1 MKLQTRLTALVSA
14 IIILISAAIG
24 LFAISIT
31 ENNEV
36 GRVDSILNSAVNQL
50 GITQDDPLS
59 LALLLADQSDL
70 KFTVSYISAAREITA
85 LNQSSGDLPEVP
97 VDQDLS
103 AALSEGITLKT
114 DGLNRIRA
122 VELPD
127 DEFLVLSVSLA
138 EISAAKSQNVRY
150 LFIFTLVM
158 VLFGTAVS
166 NYLFRRDNE
175 LNEVVNSLQKN
186 QENMREFLGDAS
198 HELRTPLTVIKGYVE
213 LLGKNKAAEPAR
225 TAEYYERIA
234 HEIERMQSL
243 INDLLFI
250 AELED
255 QAPIEPEIINF
266 SREVAHLSNDLKTLQ
281 PSRPIETK
289 IQPGIL
295 VNISHNYA
303 QQMLANIFANLRR
316 HTPEDSQVLID
327 LATAGNKAVLTISD
341 AGSGLPE
348 EVYKS
353 GIQYFQRFDRS
364 RSRESGGSGL
374 GMTIMKR
381 IIENA
386 NGSIELRQSQ
396 FGGLEIKITLPI
408 SRDWWDYWIKIHI
421 MTSTYLNSLKNKS
434 EIHIELVCLGNICR
448 SPMAAAVLHNKS
460 RDLTRPKF
468 LVSSSGTSVWHKGE
482 GASPSSVKV
491 WESAGYKYE
500 HVSRP
505 FSMDLFDQRDLIL
518 TMDLTNRSDVLK
530 SARNQADINKVM
542 MLRSFDPKLISLDTT
557 TPDAELLQVP
567 DPWGQEITAYR
578 EVFQIIDSAID
589 GLIQYFKD

>member
-31 ENNEV
+31 ESNEV
-36 GRVDSILNSAVNQL
+36 GRVDSILSSAVNQL
-50 GITQDDPLS
+50 VDTQDDPLS

-85 LNQSSGDLPEVP
+85 LNQSSGDLQGVP
-97 VDQDLS
+97 NDQDLL
-103 AALSEGITLKT
+103 AALSEGKTLKT
-114 DGLNRIRA
+114 DGMNRIRGLQ
-122 VELPD
+122 LPD

-138 EISAAKSQNVRY
+138 DIKTAKSQNIRY
-150 LFIFTLVM
+150 LFLFTLAM
-158 VLFGTAVS
+158 VLLGIAVS

-186 QENMREFLGDAS
+186 QDSMREFLGDAS

-213 LLGKNKAAEPAR
+213 LLSKNQIPDVTK
-225 TAEYYERIA
+225 TAEYYARVG

-243 INDLLFI
+243 INDLLLI

-255 QAPIEPEIINF
+255 QTPIAPEIINF

-281 PSRPIETK
+281 PERPIETK
-289 IQPGIL
+289 IEPGIL

-316 HTPEDSQVLID
+316 HTPEDSQVLIL
-327 LATAGNKAVLTISD
+327 LASAGNKAVLTISD
-341 AGSGLPE
+341 AGPGLPE
-348 EVYKS
+348 EIYKS

-386 NGSIELRQSQ
+386 NGSIELRKSQ
-396 FGGLEIKITLPI
+396 FGGLEIEISLPI
-408 SRDWWDYWIKIHI
+408 NRD
-421 MTSTYLNSLKNKS
+421 
-434 EIHIELVCLGNICR
+434 
-448 SPMAAAVLHNKS
+448 
-460 RDLTRPKF
+460 
-468 LVSSSGTSVWHKGE
+468 
-482 GASPSSVKV
+482 
-491 WESAGYKYE
+491 
-500 HVSRP
+500 
-505 FSMDLFDQRDLIL
+505 
-518 TMDLTNRSDVLK
+518 
-530 SARNQADINKVM
+530 
-542 MLRSFDPKLISLDTT
+542 
-557 TPDAELLQVP
+557 
-567 DPWGQEITAYR
+567 
-578 EVFQIIDSAID
+578 
-589 GLIQYFKD
+589 

>member
-50 GITQDDPLS
+50 AITQDDPLS

-85 LNQSSGDLPEVP
+85 LNQSSGDLLGVP
-97 VDQDLS
+97 GDQDLS

-114 DGLNRIRA
+114 DELNRIRA
-122 VELPD
+122 IELPD

-138 EISAAKSQNVRY
+138 EISAAKSQNIRY
-150 LFIFTLVM
+150 LFIFTLAM
-158 VLFGTAVS
+158 VLLGIGVS

-213 LLGKNKAAEPAR
+213 LLSKNQITDVTKAAE
-225 TAEYYERIA
+225 YYDRVG

-243 INDLLFI
+243 INDLLLI

-255 QAPIEPEIINF
+255 QVPLETEIINF
-266 SREVAHLSNDLKTLQ
+266 SREVAHLSNDLKALQ

-289 IQPGIL
+289 IEPGIL

-327 LATAGNKAVLTISD
+327 LTTVGNKAVLTISD

-386 NGSIELRQSQ
+386 NGLIELRKSQ

-408 SRDWWDYWIKIHI
+408 SRD
-421 MTSTYLNSLKNKS
+421 
-434 EIHIELVCLGNICR
+434 
-448 SPMAAAVLHNKS
+448 
-460 RDLTRPKF
+460 
-468 LVSSSGTSVWHKGE
+468 
-482 GASPSSVKV
+482 
-491 WESAGYKYE
+491 
-500 HVSRP
+500 
-505 FSMDLFDQRDLIL
+505 
-518 TMDLTNRSDVLK
+518 
-530 SARNQADINKVM
+530 
-542 MLRSFDPKLISLDTT
+542 
-557 TPDAELLQVP
+557 
-567 DPWGQEITAYR
+567 
-578 EVFQIIDSAID
+578 
-589 GLIQYFKD
+589 

>member
-36 GRVDSILNSAVNQL
+36 GRVDSILASAVNQL
-50 GITQDDPLS
+50 VDTQDEPFS

-70 KFTVSYISAAREITA
+70 KFTVSYISAAREITS
-85 LNQSSGDLPEVP
+85 LNQSSGDLQGVP
-97 VDQDLS
+97 NDQDLS
-103 AALSEGITLKT
+103 AAIAEGLTLKI
-114 DGLNRIRA
+114 DGIYRIRA
-122 VELPD
+122 IALPD

-138 EISAAKSQNVRY
+138 DIKTAKSQNIRY
-150 LFIFTLVM
+150 LFLFTLAM
-158 VLFGTAVS
+158 VLLGTAIS

-186 QENMREFLGDAS
+186 QDSMREFLGDAS

-213 LLGKNKAAEPAR
+213 LLSKNQISDLTK
-225 TAEYYERIA
+225 TAEYYERVG

-243 INDLLFI
+243 INDLLLI

-255 QAPIEPEIINF
+255 QTPIAPEIINF

-281 PSRPIETK
+281 PMRPIETR
-289 IQPGIL
+289 IEPGIL
-295 VNISHNYA
+295 INISHNYA

-316 HTPEDSQVLID
+316 HTPEDSQVLIV

-341 AGSGLPE
+341 GGPGLPE
-348 EVYKS
+348 AVYKS

-386 NGSIELRQSQ
+386 SGAIELGKSE
-396 FGGLEIKITLPI
+396 FGGLKIEINLPI
-408 SRDWWDYWIKIHI
+408 SRD
-421 MTSTYLNSLKNKS
+421 
-434 EIHIELVCLGNICR
+434 
-448 SPMAAAVLHNKS
+448 
-460 RDLTRPKF
+460 
-468 LVSSSGTSVWHKGE
+468 
-482 GASPSSVKV
+482 
-491 WESAGYKYE
+491 
-500 HVSRP
+500 
-505 FSMDLFDQRDLIL
+505 
-518 TMDLTNRSDVLK
+518 
-530 SARNQADINKVM
+530 
-542 MLRSFDPKLISLDTT
+542 
-557 TPDAELLQVP
+557 
-567 DPWGQEITAYR
+567 
-578 EVFQIIDSAID
+578 
-589 GLIQYFKD
+589 

>member
-36 GRVDSILNSAVNQL
+36 GRVDSILASAVNQL
-50 GITQDDPLS
+50 VDTQDDPLS

-85 LNQSSGDLPEVP
+85 LNQSSGDLDGVP
-97 VDQDLS
+97 TDQDLS
-103 AALSEGITLKT
+103 AARAEGLTLDI
-114 DGLNRIRA
+114 DGVNRIRA
-122 VELPD
+122 IALPD

-138 EISAAKSQNVRY
+138 DIKTAKSQNIRY
-150 LFIFTLVM
+150 LFLFTLAM
-158 VLFGTAVS
+158 VLLGTAVS

-186 QENMREFLGDAS
+186 QDSMREFLGDAS

-213 LLGKNKAAEPAR
+213 LLSKNQISDVTK
-225 TAEYYERIA
+225 TAEYYERVG

-243 INDLLFI
+243 INDLLLI

-255 QAPIEPEIINF
+255 QTPIAPEIINF

-281 PSRPIETK
+281 PMRPIETR
-289 IQPGIL
+289 IEPGIL
-295 VNISHNYA
+295 INISHNYA

-316 HTPEDSQVLID
+316 HTPEDSQVLIV
-327 LATAGNKAVLTISD
+327 LATAGNKAILTISD
-341 AGSGLPE
+341 AGPGLPE

-386 NGSIELRQSQ
+386 SGAIELGKSE
-396 FGGLEIKITLPI
+396 FGGLKIEINLPI
-408 SRDWWDYWIKIHI
+408 SRD
-421 MTSTYLNSLKNKS
+421 
-434 EIHIELVCLGNICR
+434 
-448 SPMAAAVLHNKS
+448 
-460 RDLTRPKF
+460 
-468 LVSSSGTSVWHKGE
+468 
-482 GASPSSVKV
+482 
-491 WESAGYKYE
+491 
-500 HVSRP
+500 
-505 FSMDLFDQRDLIL
+505 
-518 TMDLTNRSDVLK
+518 
-530 SARNQADINKVM
+530 
-542 MLRSFDPKLISLDTT
+542 
-557 TPDAELLQVP
+557 
-567 DPWGQEITAYR
+567 
-578 EVFQIIDSAID
+578 
-589 GLIQYFKD
+589 

>member
-50 GITQDDPLS
+50 VITQDDPLS

-85 LNQSSGDLPEVP
+85 LNQSSGDLPGVP

-243 INDLLFI
+243 INDLLLI

-289 IQPGIL
+289 IEPGIL

-327 LATAGNKAVLTISD
+327 LATAGNTAVLTMSD

-408 SRDWWDYWIKIHI
+408 SRD
-421 MTSTYLNSLKNKS
+421 
-434 EIHIELVCLGNICR
+434 
-448 SPMAAAVLHNKS
+448 
-460 RDLTRPKF
+460 
-468 LVSSSGTSVWHKGE
+468 
-482 GASPSSVKV
+482 
-491 WESAGYKYE
+491 
-500 HVSRP
+500 
-505 FSMDLFDQRDLIL
+505 
-518 TMDLTNRSDVLK
+518 
-530 SARNQADINKVM
+530 
-542 MLRSFDPKLISLDTT
+542 
-557 TPDAELLQVP
+557 
-567 DPWGQEITAYR
+567 
-578 EVFQIIDSAID
+578 
-589 GLIQYFKD
+589 

>member
-1 MKLQTRLTALVSA
+1 MRLQTRLTALVSA

-50 GITQDDPLS
+50 VTTQDDPLS

-85 LNQSSGDLPEVP
+85 LNQSSGDLLGVP
-97 VDQDLS
+97 GDQDLS
-103 AALSEGITLKT
+103 AALSAGITLKT
-114 DGLNRIRA
+114 DELNRIRA

-127 DEFLVLSVSLA
+127 DEFLALSVSLA
-138 EISAAKSQNVRY
+138 DISAAKSQNIRY
-150 LFIFTLVM
+150 LFLFTLAL
-158 VLFGTAVS
+158 VLLGTAVS

-213 LLGKNKAAEPAR
+213 LLSKNQITDVTKAAE
-225 TAEYYERIA
+225 YYDRVG

-243 INDLLFI
+243 INDLLLI

-255 QAPIEPEIINF
+255 QVPFETEIINF
-266 SREVAHLSNDLKTLQ
+266 SREVAHMSNDLKALQ
-281 PSRPIETK
+281 PTRPIETK
-289 IQPGIL
+289 IEPGIL

-327 LATAGNKAVLTISD
+327 LTTVGNKAVLTISD

-386 NGSIELRQSQ
+386 NGLIELRKSQ
-396 FGGLEIKITLPI
+396 FGGLEIRITLPV
-408 SRDWWDYWIKIHI
+408 SRD
-421 MTSTYLNSLKNKS
+421 
-434 EIHIELVCLGNICR
+434 
-448 SPMAAAVLHNKS
+448 
-460 RDLTRPKF
+460 
-468 LVSSSGTSVWHKGE
+468 
-482 GASPSSVKV
+482 
-491 WESAGYKYE
+491 
-500 HVSRP
+500 
-505 FSMDLFDQRDLIL
+505 
-518 TMDLTNRSDVLK
+518 
-530 SARNQADINKVM
+530 
-542 MLRSFDPKLISLDTT
+542 
-557 TPDAELLQVP
+557 
-567 DPWGQEITAYR
+567 
-578 EVFQIIDSAID
+578 
-589 GLIQYFKD
+589 

>member
-36 GRVDSILNSAVNQL
+36 SRVDSILASAVNQL
-50 GITQDDPLS
+50 VDTDDDPLS

-70 KFTVSYISAAREITA
+70 KFTVSYISAAREITS
-85 LNQSSGDLPEVP
+85 LNQSSGDLQSVP
-97 VDQDLS
+97 SDQDLS
-103 AALSEGITLKT
+103 DATAEGLTLEI
-114 DGLNRIRA
+114 DGINRIRA
-122 VELPD
+122 IALPD

-138 EISAAKSQNVRY
+138 DIKTAKSQNIRY
-150 LFIFTLVM
+150 LFLFTLAM
-158 VLFGTAVS
+158 VLLGTVVS

-186 QENMREFLGDAS
+186 QDSMREFLGDAS

-213 LLGKNKAAEPAR
+213 LLSKNQISDLTK
-225 TAEYYERIA
+225 TAEYYGRVS

-243 INDLLFI
+243 INDLLLI

-255 QAPIEPEIINF
+255 QTPIAPEIINF

-281 PSRPIETK
+281 PMRPIETR
-289 IQPGIL
+289 IEPGIL

-316 HTPEDSQVLID
+316 HTPEDSRVLIV
-327 LATAGNKAVLTISD
+327 LATAGNKALLTISD
-341 AGSGLPE
+341 GGPGLPE
-348 EVYKS
+348 DVYKS

-386 NGSIELRQSQ
+386 SGAIALGKSE
-396 FGGLEIKITLPI
+396 FGGLKIEINLPI
-408 SRDWWDYWIKIHI
+408 SRD
-421 MTSTYLNSLKNKS
+421 
-434 EIHIELVCLGNICR
+434 
-448 SPMAAAVLHNKS
+448 
-460 RDLTRPKF
+460 
-468 LVSSSGTSVWHKGE
+468 
-482 GASPSSVKV
+482 
-491 WESAGYKYE
+491 
-500 HVSRP
+500 
-505 FSMDLFDQRDLIL
+505 
-518 TMDLTNRSDVLK
+518 
-530 SARNQADINKVM
+530 
-542 MLRSFDPKLISLDTT
+542 
-557 TPDAELLQVP
+557 
-567 DPWGQEITAYR
+567 
-578 EVFQIIDSAID
+578 
-589 GLIQYFKD
+589 

>member
-50 GITQDDPLS
+50 VITQDDPLS

-85 LNQSSGDLPEVP
+85 LNQSSGDLPGVP

-103 AALSEGITLKT
+103 AAVSEGITLNT
-114 DGLNRIRA
+114 DGLNRVRA
-122 VELPD
+122 VKLPD

-138 EISAAKSQNVRY
+138 EISAAKSQNIRY

-175 LNEVVNSLQKN
+175 LNDVVNSLQKN

-213 LLGKNKAAEPAR
+213 LLGKNQTPDAAK

-243 INDLLFI
+243 INDLLLI

-255 QAPIEPEIINF
+255 QAPIESEIINF
-266 SREVAHLSNDLKTLQ
+266 SREVAHLSNDLTTLQ

-289 IQPGIL
+289 IEPGIL
-295 VNISHNYA
+295 VNISQHYA

-316 HTPEDSQVLID
+316 HTPEDSQVLIE
-327 LATAGNKAVLTISD
+327 LAPVGNKAVLTISD

-348 EVYKS
+348 EIYKS

-386 NGSIELRQSQ
+386 NGSIELGKSQ
-396 FGGLEIKITLPI
+396 FGGLAIKITLPI
-408 SRDWWDYWIKIHI
+408 SRD
-421 MTSTYLNSLKNKS
+421 
-434 EIHIELVCLGNICR
+434 
-448 SPMAAAVLHNKS
+448 
-460 RDLTRPKF
+460 
-468 LVSSSGTSVWHKGE
+468 
-482 GASPSSVKV
+482 
-491 WESAGYKYE
+491 
-500 HVSRP
+500 
-505 FSMDLFDQRDLIL
+505 
-518 TMDLTNRSDVLK
+518 
-530 SARNQADINKVM
+530 
-542 MLRSFDPKLISLDTT
+542 
-557 TPDAELLQVP
+557 
-567 DPWGQEITAYR
+567 
-578 EVFQIIDSAID
+578 
-589 GLIQYFKD
+589 

>member
-36 GRVDSILNSAVNQL
+36 SRVDSILTSAVNQL
-50 GITQDDPLS
+50 VDTQDDPLS
-59 LALLLADQSDL
+59 LALLLVDQSDL
-70 KFTVSYISAAREITA
+70 KFTVSYISAAREITS
-85 LNQSSGDLPEVP
+85 LNQSSGDLQGVP
-97 VDQDLS
+97 SDQDLL
-103 AALSEGITLKT
+103 AATAEGLTLQI
-114 DGLNRIRA
+114 DRVNRIRA
-122 VELPD
+122 IELPD

-138 EISAAKSQNVRY
+138 DIKTAKSQNIRY
-150 LFIFTLVM
+150 LFLFTLAM
-158 VLFGTAVS
+158 VLVGTLVS

-186 QENMREFLGDAS
+186 QDSMREFLGDAS

-213 LLGKNKAAEPAR
+213 LLSKNQISDVTK
-225 TAEYYERIA
+225 TAEYYERVS

-243 INDLLFI
+243 INDLLLI

-255 QAPIEPEIINF
+255 QTPIASEIINF

-281 PSRPIETK
+281 PMRPIETR
-289 IQPGIL
+289 IEPGIL
-295 VNISHNYA
+295 INISHNYA

-316 HTPEDSQVLID
+316 HTPEDSQVLIV

-341 AGSGLPE
+341 AGSGLPD

-386 NGSIELRQSQ
+386 EGAITLRKSE
-396 FGGLEIKITLPI
+396 FGGLEI
-408 SRDWWDYWIKIHI
+408 
-421 MTSTYLNSLKNKS
+421 
-434 EIHIELVCLGNICR
+434 E
-448 SPMAAAVLHNKS
+448 
-460 RDLTRPKF
+460 
-468 LVSSSGTSVWHKGE
+468 
-482 GASPSSVKV
+482 
-491 WESAGYKYE
+491 
-500 HVSRP
+500 
-505 FSMDLFDQRDLIL
+505 
-518 TMDLTNRSDVLK
+518 
-530 SARNQADINKVM
+530 
-542 MLRSFDPKLISLDTT
+542 ISL
-557 TPDAELLQVP
+557 PVNR
-567 DPWGQEITAYR
+567 G
-578 EVFQIIDSAID
+578 
-589 GLIQYFKD
+589 

>member
-36 GRVDSILNSAVNQL
+36 GRVDSILASAVNQL
-50 GITQDDPLS
+50 VDTQDEPLS

-70 KFTVSYISAAREITA
+70 KFTVSYISAAREITS
-85 LNQSSGDLPEVP
+85 LNQSSGDLQSVP
-97 VDQDLS
+97 SDQDLS
-103 AALSEGITLKT
+103 EAMAEGMTLEI
-114 DGLNRIRA
+114 DGINRIRA
-122 VELPD
+122 IALPD

-138 EISAAKSQNVRY
+138 DIKTAKSQNIRY
-150 LFIFTLVM
+150 LFLFTLAM
-158 VLFGTAVS
+158 VLLGTAIS

-186 QENMREFLGDAS
+186 QDSMREFLGDAS

-213 LLGKNKAAEPAR
+213 LLSKNQISDLTK
-225 TAEYYERIA
+225 TAEYYERVG

-243 INDLLFI
+243 INDLLLI

-255 QAPIEPEIINF
+255 QTPIAPEIINF

-281 PSRPIETK
+281 PMRPIETR
-289 IQPGIL
+289 IEPGIL
-295 VNISHNYA
+295 INISHNYA

-316 HTPEDSQVLID
+316 HTPEESQVLIV

-341 AGSGLPE
+341 AGPGLPE

-386 NGSIELRQSQ
+386 SGAIELGKSE
-396 FGGLEIKITLPI
+396 FGGLKIEINLPI
-408 SRDWWDYWIKIHI
+408 SRD
-421 MTSTYLNSLKNKS
+421 
-434 EIHIELVCLGNICR
+434 
-448 SPMAAAVLHNKS
+448 
-460 RDLTRPKF
+460 
-468 LVSSSGTSVWHKGE
+468 
-482 GASPSSVKV
+482 
-491 WESAGYKYE
+491 
-500 HVSRP
+500 
-505 FSMDLFDQRDLIL
+505 
-518 TMDLTNRSDVLK
+518 
-530 SARNQADINKVM
+530 
-542 MLRSFDPKLISLDTT
+542 
-557 TPDAELLQVP
+557 
-567 DPWGQEITAYR
+567 
-578 EVFQIIDSAID
+578 
-589 GLIQYFKD
+589 

>member
-36 GRVDSILNSAVNQL
+36 GRVDSILASAVNQL
-50 GITQDDPLS
+50 VDTDDDPLS

-70 KFTVSYISAAREITA
+70 KFTVSYISAAREITS
-85 LNQSSGDLPEVP
+85 LNQSSGDLQSVP
-97 VDQDLS
+97 SDQDLS
-103 AALSEGITLKT
+103 EAMAEGLTLEI
-114 DGLNRIRA
+114 DGINRIRA
-122 VELPD
+122 IALPD

-138 EISAAKSQNVRY
+138 DIKTAKSQNIRY
-150 LFIFTLVM
+150 LFLFTLAM
-158 VLFGTAVS
+158 VLLGTVVS

-186 QENMREFLGDAS
+186 QDSMREFLGDAS

-213 LLGKNKAAEPAR
+213 LLSKNQISDVTK
-225 TAEYYERIA
+225 TAEYYGRVS

-243 INDLLFI
+243 INDLLLI

-255 QAPIEPEIINF
+255 QTPIAPEIINF

-281 PSRPIETK
+281 PMRPIETR
-289 IQPGIL
+289 IEPGIL

-316 HTPEDSQVLID
+316 HTPEDSQVLIV
-327 LATAGNKAVLTISD
+327 LATAGNKALLTISD
-341 AGSGLPE
+341 GGPGLPD

-386 NGSIELRQSQ
+386 SGAIELGKSE
-396 FGGLEIKITLPI
+396 FGGLKIEINLPI
-408 SRDWWDYWIKIHI
+408 SRD
-421 MTSTYLNSLKNKS
+421 
-434 EIHIELVCLGNICR
+434 
-448 SPMAAAVLHNKS
+448 
-460 RDLTRPKF
+460 
-468 LVSSSGTSVWHKGE
+468 
-482 GASPSSVKV
+482 
-491 WESAGYKYE
+491 
-500 HVSRP
+500 
-505 FSMDLFDQRDLIL
+505 
-518 TMDLTNRSDVLK
+518 
-530 SARNQADINKVM
+530 
-542 MLRSFDPKLISLDTT
+542 
-557 TPDAELLQVP
+557 
-567 DPWGQEITAYR
+567 
-578 EVFQIIDSAID
+578 
-589 GLIQYFKD
+589 

>member
-1 MKLQTRLTALVSA
+1 MRLQTRLTALVSA

-50 GITQDDPLS
+50 VTTQDDPLS

-85 LNQSSGDLPEVP
+85 LNQSSGDLLGVP
-97 VDQDLS
+97 GDQDLS
-103 AALSEGITLKT
+103 AALSAGITLKT
-114 DGLNRIRA
+114 DELNRIRA

-127 DEFLVLSVSLA
+127 DEFLALSVSLA
-138 EISAAKSQNVRY
+138 DISAAKSQNIRY
-150 LFIFTLVM
+150 LFLFTLAM
-158 VLFGTAVS
+158 VLLGTAVS

-213 LLGKNKAAEPAR
+213 LLSKNQITDVTKAAE
-225 TAEYYERIA
+225 YYDRVG

-243 INDLLFI
+243 INDLLLI

-255 QAPIEPEIINF
+255 QVPLETEIINF
-266 SREVAHLSNDLKTLQ
+266 SREVAHLSNDLKALQ

-289 IQPGIL
+289 IEPGIL

-316 HTPEDSQVLID
+316 HTPEDSQVLIE
-327 LATAGNKAVLTISD
+327 LTTAGNKAVLTISD

-386 NGSIELRQSQ
+386 NGLIELRQSQ

-408 SRDWWDYWIKIHI
+408 SRD
-421 MTSTYLNSLKNKS
+421 
-434 EIHIELVCLGNICR
+434 
-448 SPMAAAVLHNKS
+448 
-460 RDLTRPKF
+460 
-468 LVSSSGTSVWHKGE
+468 
-482 GASPSSVKV
+482 
-491 WESAGYKYE
+491 
-500 HVSRP
+500 
-505 FSMDLFDQRDLIL
+505 
-518 TMDLTNRSDVLK
+518 
-530 SARNQADINKVM
+530 
-542 MLRSFDPKLISLDTT
+542 
-557 TPDAELLQVP
+557 
-567 DPWGQEITAYR
+567 
-578 EVFQIIDSAID
+578 
-589 GLIQYFKD
+589 

>member
-1 MKLQTRLTALVSA
+1 MRLQTRLTALVSA

-50 GITQDDPLS
+50 VTTQDDPLS

-85 LNQSSGDLPEVP
+85 LNQSSGDLLGVP
-97 VDQDLS
+97 GDQDLS
-103 AALSEGITLKT
+103 AALSTGITLKT
-114 DGLNRIRA
+114 DELNRIRA

-127 DEFLVLSVSLA
+127 DEFLALSVSLA
-138 EISAAKSQNVRY
+138 DISAAKSQNIRY
-150 LFIFTLVM
+150 LFLFTLAM
-158 VLFGTAVS
+158 VLLGTAVS

-175 LNEVVNSLQKN
+175 LNEFVNSLQKN

-213 LLGKNKAAEPAR
+213 LLSKNQITDVTKAAE
-225 TAEYYERIA
+225 YYDRVG

-243 INDLLFI
+243 INDLLLI

-255 QAPIEPEIINF
+255 QVPLETEIINF
-266 SREVAHLSNDLKTLQ
+266 SREVAHLSNDLKALQ

-289 IQPGIL
+289 IEPGIL

-316 HTPEDSQVLID
+316 HTPEDSQVLIE
-327 LATAGNKAVLTISD
+327 LTTAGNKAVLTISD

-386 NGSIELRQSQ
+386 NGSIELGKSQ
-396 FGGLEIKITLPI
+396 FGGLEIRITLPI
-408 SRDWWDYWIKIHI
+408 SRD
-421 MTSTYLNSLKNKS
+421 
-434 EIHIELVCLGNICR
+434 
-448 SPMAAAVLHNKS
+448 
-460 RDLTRPKF
+460 
-468 LVSSSGTSVWHKGE
+468 
-482 GASPSSVKV
+482 
-491 WESAGYKYE
+491 
-500 HVSRP
+500 
-505 FSMDLFDQRDLIL
+505 
-518 TMDLTNRSDVLK
+518 
-530 SARNQADINKVM
+530 
-542 MLRSFDPKLISLDTT
+542 
-557 TPDAELLQVP
+557 
-567 DPWGQEITAYR
+567 
-578 EVFQIIDSAID
+578 
-589 GLIQYFKD
+589 

>member
-31 ENNEV
+31 ESNEI
-36 GRVDSILNSAVNQL
+36 GRVDSILASAVNQL
-50 GITQDDPLS
+50 VDTQDDPLS

-70 KFTVSYISAAREITA
+70 KFTVSYISAAREITS
-85 LNQSSGDLPEVP
+85 LNQSSGDLPGVP
-97 VDQDLS
+97 NNQNLFAS
-103 AALSEGITLKT
+103 LSEGITLKT
-114 DGLNRIRA
+114 DEMNRIRA
-122 VELPD
+122 IQLPD

-138 EISAAKSQNVRY
+138 DIKTAKSQNIRY
-150 LFIFTLVM
+150 LFLFTLVM
-158 VLFGTAVS
+158 VLLGIFIS

-186 QENMREFLGDAS
+186 QDNMREFLGDAS

-213 LLGKNKAAEPAR
+213 LLSNNQITDANK
-225 TAEYYERIA
+225 TAEYYTRVG

-243 INDLLFI
+243 INDLLLI

-255 QAPIEPEIINF
+255 QAPVETEIINF
-266 SREVAHLSNDLKTLQ
+266 SREVARLSNDLKTLQ

-289 IQPGIL
+289 IEPGIL

-303 QQMLANIFANLRR
+303 QQLLANIFSNLRR
-316 HTPEDSQVLID
+316 HTPEDSQVLIV
-327 LATAGNKAVLTISD
+327 LAATSNKAVLTISD

-386 NGSIELRQSQ
+386 NGSIELRKSH
-396 FGGLEIKITLPI
+396 FGGLEIEINLPI
-408 SRDWWDYWIKIHI
+408 SRD
-421 MTSTYLNSLKNKS
+421 
-434 EIHIELVCLGNICR
+434 
-448 SPMAAAVLHNKS
+448 
-460 RDLTRPKF
+460 
-468 LVSSSGTSVWHKGE
+468 
-482 GASPSSVKV
+482 
-491 WESAGYKYE
+491 
-500 HVSRP
+500 
-505 FSMDLFDQRDLIL
+505 
-518 TMDLTNRSDVLK
+518 
-530 SARNQADINKVM
+530 
-542 MLRSFDPKLISLDTT
+542 
-557 TPDAELLQVP
+557 
-567 DPWGQEITAYR
+567 
-578 EVFQIIDSAID
+578 
-589 GLIQYFKD
+589 